1 VNDSPEPTPGP
12 LEGAPLSPEQ
22 TDSGPIDVNE
32 LLASTRQ
39 LFEQEEIDRAMEVAG
54 YEPPGVAE
62 GPVEGTDQETNQET
76 DENTPASDDSPDGS
90 EPVSQDNAE
99 NREELPDSDTIE
111 LSDDTASDDSEGD
124 IESDVEK
131 TSRKHRGLNILAVVS
146 LVLAIALSPLA
157 IIFGYIA
164 LGQSRRAG
172 QRGEQLALWAIGVGW
187 LVFAGWAI
195 VLGSLIWIGVER
207 GITLESLSEFIEF
220 FSVP

>member
-12 LEGAPLSPEQ
+12 PEGAPPSPEE

-39 LFEQEEIDRAMEVAG
+39 LFEPEEIDRAMEAAG
-54 YEPPGVAE
+54 YEPPRV
-62 GPVEGTDQETNQET
+62 VEGTDQKTNQVT
-76 DENTPASDDSPDGS
+76 DENTPAPDDTPAES
-90 EPVSQDNAE
+90 EAVSQGDAE
-99 NREELPDSDTIE
+99 NREELPDSDTI
-111 LSDDTASDDSEGD
+111 ASDDSEED
-124 IESDVEK
+124 IDSDVEK

-172 QRGEQLALWAIGVGW
+172 QRGEQLALWAIGLGW
-187 LVFAGWAI
+187 LVLAGWAI
-195 VLGSLIWIGVER
+195 VLGSLVWIGVER